1 MAGPSKW
8 AVGPGRDD
16 IVGGSAYYVDRI
28 VADLMI
34 QSDSVVADIWAAMGG
49 ERIAADGSR
58 IGDERMLQS
67 EEYLVSREILA
78 EAVERNCRDALDHYG
93 GIEYIASALRTNI
106 EVGIVG
112 DADDLKSRC
121 EAFGSNMP
129 TSQPQPHSIKRI
141 LQDALRDTTIILLL
155 CCAMLSLAIGIKIN
169 GAAEGV
175 AYALLLLLALSSV
188 VCFAAAARFVRERWM
203 IRKFSKQIGDIV
215 WLSPGDRIPAD
226 GIFVNGDDS
235 FKLNADLE
243 VDYYRRPSLFTG
255 GEVSQGR
262 CCMLVT
268 SVGDNTERNR
278 LMRSIRDD
286 HRFQLLDAIEKT
298 SSKFDKIWLSLWLV
312 LLVVQ
317 FVRCFVAKKV
327 QADKDPKGVKNKMED
342 LMKEVVKKERLKAKG
357 LFSLLLVLVFASRDG
372 LPLALFVSL
381 SYASHRIKSCKATV
395 GRLQASATVGL
406 ITTICA
412 TGLVLKHSEL
422 AELWIGF
429 DLVHHN
435 LQGDA
440 QLVETLCQGILLQ
453 TSPNGC
459 FEEIC
464 LLSWA
469 RAVLGLTNTETECYY
484 NFSSTVRY
492 QMAANLW
499 CSILESEC
507 QVEDKVV
514 VHVHWSGPPD
524 SILPICSH
532 YYTLQGNIETIHA
545 LKATPFK
552 QLLAPYGQC
561 CFAFER

>member
-1 MAGPSKW
+1 
-8 AVGPGRDD
+8 
-16 IVGGSAYYVDRI
+16 
-28 VADLMI
+28 
-34 QSDSVVADIWAAMGG
+34 
-49 ERIAADGSR
+49 
-58 IGDERMLQS
+58 MLQS
-67 EEYLVSREILA
+67 EEYLVTREILA

-112 DADDLKSRC
+112 DAADLKSRC

-155 CCAMLSLAIGIKIN
+155 CCVMLSLAIGIKIN
-169 GAAEGV
+169 GAAEV
-175 AYALLLLLALSSV
+175 LV
-188 VCFAAAARFVRERWM
+188 VRNGLVDAILESELVV
-203 IRKFSKQIGDIV
+203 GDIV
-215 WLSPGDRIPAD
+215 WLSTGDRIPAD

-357 LFSLLLVLVFASRDG
+357 LFSMLLVLVFASREG

-412 TGLVLKHSEL
+412 TGLVLKHSDL

-440 QLVETLCQGILLQ
+440 QLVETLCQGILLH

-532 YYTLQGNIETIHA
+532 YYTLQGNIETIDA
-545 LKATPFK
+545 LKATAFK
-552 QLLAPYGQC
+552 QLLAPYGQSPDGTLFQANGHC
-561 CFAFER
+561 EKKCYSSDKVMEEEVALEEPPKE